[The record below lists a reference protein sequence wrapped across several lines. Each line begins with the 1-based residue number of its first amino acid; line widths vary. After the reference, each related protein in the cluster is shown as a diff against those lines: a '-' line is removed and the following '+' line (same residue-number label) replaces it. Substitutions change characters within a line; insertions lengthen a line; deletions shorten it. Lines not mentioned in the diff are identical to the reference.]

1 MNGPITG
8 STDTPFPYI
17 IYGEGAIE
25 GIKTVSD
32 SASAAPVNLDGIPI
46 VTGSYPY
53 VSFISSEFHTASYN
67 FVPGRNLTSSLNA
80 LQTTLDYY
88 KILSP
93 HYAYSSSLGSKI
105 EQDLRLISIPSIF
118 YGQSIRKGSL
128 ELKFYITGAVIGEL
142 RDVKKNGE
150 LIQVG
155 PAGSNN
161 NGNVAGV
168 VLYNEG
174 FILLTGSWDL
184 SDTHTET
191 YDGSS
196 RRPSWKYFMDVTG
209 SSGLLVSSSWSM
221 EFEGTETIPV
231 MTMFA
236 KAEKGEFNHSNN
248 QTYIEYGQQTTPISS
263 SNTYKERDNL
273 TIKNIVHSEY
283 DEEDPPFE
291 KITYISKVALYDE
304 EKNLIGVAKMAKP
317 VRKRQNDNIAF
328 KLKLDI

>member
-1 MNGPITG
+1 MSDLITG
-8 STDTPFPYI
+8 SVPFPYI
-17 IYGEGAIE
+17 IYGEGEVE

-32 SASAAPVNLDGIPI
+32 SASIPQNIGGIPI
-46 VTGSYPY
+46 VSGSYPY
-53 VSFISSEFHTASYN
+53 ESFISSEFHTASYSSFSN
-67 FVPGRNLTSSLNA
+67 RNLTGSLNA

-93 HYAYSSSLGSKI
+93 HYSFSSSLGNKK

-128 ELKFYITGAVIGEL
+128 ELKFFITGTLVGEL
-142 RDVKKNGE
+142 RDTKRNGE

-155 PAGSNN
+155 PPGSNES
-161 NGNVAGV
+161 GNVAGV
-168 VLYNEG
+168 ALYNEG
-174 FILLTGSWDL
+174 FIILTGSWNL

-191 YDGSS
+191 YDGQS
-196 RRPSWKYFMDVTG
+196 RNPAWKYFMDVTG
-209 SSGLLVSSSWSM
+209 SSGNLVSSSWSLD
-221 EFEGTETIPV
+221 FEGVETIPV

-236 KAEKGEFNHSNN
+236 KAGKGEFNHSNN
-248 QTYIEYGQQTTPISS
+248 QTYVEYGQETTPITS
-263 SNTYKERDNL
+263 SNSFVEKSNL
-273 TIKNIVHSEY
+273 SIKNIVHSEY

-304 EKNLIGVAKMAKP
+304 EKNLIGVAKLAKP